1 MICLSNQIFYKTLG
15 LSIKSQCFFEDLSPS
30 GVRSKMSILF
40 KPFVRC
46 DLLYEMVKF
55 RHKYLGGGKKMN
67 KIMMDLW
74 NDESGQ
80 GMAEYGLILALVA
93 VVAIAGFRLLG
104 SGVSKQI
111 NAVGTEIYN
120 TNP

>member
-1 MICLSNQIFYKTLG
+1 
-15 LSIKSQCFFEDLSPS
+15 
-30 GVRSKMSILF
+30 
-40 KPFVRC
+40 
-46 DLLYEMVKF
+46 
-55 RHKYLGGGKKMN
+55 MN